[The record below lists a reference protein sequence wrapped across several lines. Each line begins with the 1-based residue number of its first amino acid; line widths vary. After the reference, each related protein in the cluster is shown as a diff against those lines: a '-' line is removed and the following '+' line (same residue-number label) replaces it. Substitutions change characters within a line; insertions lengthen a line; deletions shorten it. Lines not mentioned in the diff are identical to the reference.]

1 MRKLILSAWGL
12 VRENW
17 RAYAVLNIAYY
28 GLVAVF
34 MVYVAFHQALQ
45 EELLAQIGAAFM
57 GGPLSFVGQA
67 YSSAQVLPAI
77 AATFFV
83 NLLLG
88 SLAEITLPSLIIPFS
103 GLIMGVVRAVL
114 WGLILSPANPGLR
127 LAMIPHSLTLLL
139 EGQGYILALLAVY
152 VQGRAFLWPH
162 TAGVEGHA
170 RGYVEGLKR
179 TGKLYVLVTL
189 VLAVAAV
196 YEVIEVLLLA
206 RFAP

>member
-17 RAYAVLNIAYY
+17 RAYAVINIAYY

-152 VQGRAFLWPH
+152 VQGRAFLWPQ